1 MNNDD
6 QPRSNKWRVLALF
19 LGISVVVGV
28 LIFGSMRSVQAECS
42 LCVEFNGQ
50 RQCRTGL
57 GPTEDDARDAAQRAA
72 CAVMASGM
80 AETINCSRVA
90 SVERQCSM
98 PR

>member
-1 MNNDD
+1 MNNGD
-6 QPRSNKWRVLALF
+6 QPRSNRLRVLALF
-19 LGISVVVGV
+19 LGISVVVGA

-80 AETINCSRVA
+80 AETINCSRIPP
-90 SVERQCSM
+90 VERQCSVE
-98 PR
+98 R